1 MRSLQSRSIIFLP
14 GTLPSASACFFLSM
28 HRKEQRQRELE
39 RQKREAQG
47 KAEQGDPSATGAGE
61 GKEETGQAGQR
72 GSAQEILP
80 GLDRDKEGVPQAT
93 PPTASEKRKVFPN
106 GDIPAAE
113 LGGVNPAALLQ
124 SQTSAGPLNQS
135 SQCRASVSQQNPG
148 GASRATTPDGNG
160 VAGRKDT
167 TGSVEE
173 TDLLGAKKKNSIATP
188 EQVARAERVVA
199 AYESTLHKVRVF
211 HSWTWVWVEA
221 GSQKEATKRQSF
233 FLCEDK

>member
-93 PPTASEKRKVFPN
+93 PPTASEKRKGQPF
-106 GDIPAAE
+106 A
-113 LGGVNPAALLQ
+113 
-124 SQTSAGPLNQS
+124 S
-135 SQCRASVSQQNPG
+135 SGHTEKKSL
-148 GASRATTPDGNG
+148 TPSSPHWQ
-160 VAGRKDT
+160 R
-167 TGSVEE
+167 
-173 TDLLGAKKKNSIATP
+173 
-188 EQVARAERVVA
+188 
-199 AYESTLHKVRVF
+199 
-211 HSWTWVWVEA
+211 
-221 GSQKEATKRQSF
+221 
-233 FLCEDK
+233 